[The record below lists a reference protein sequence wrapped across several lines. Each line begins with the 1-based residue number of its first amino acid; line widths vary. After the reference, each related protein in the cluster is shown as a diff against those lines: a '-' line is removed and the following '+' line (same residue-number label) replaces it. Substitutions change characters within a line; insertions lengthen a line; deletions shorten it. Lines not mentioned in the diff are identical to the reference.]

1 MRQVRRWSFPL
12 VLALLVGVAAC
23 GGDSLDEAQ
32 DEVDR
37 ELELAMAGDSAAAID
52 DAALEAEAAEEPAP
66 EPAPAP
72 RRAPPPAPRPEP
84 QPEPEPEPAGPTYEE
99 LVVASGTAISSTL
112 DQELSTKNN
121 QVGDVFTATVTTAVT
136 DGRNVLIPAGAKIR
150 GEITAVQASGS
161 SGEEAVLKVAFD
173 EISFDGM
180 TYPLDASITR
190 VEPTTE
196 GRSSTG
202 EKAAKIGGGAVVGG
216 ILGRVIGGNKTG
228 TIIGA
233 VVGGAAGTAIAMGNE
248 DVDAVLAQGSPMDI
262 ETNGVLII
270 RREL

>member
-1 MRQVRRWSFPL
+1 MRQVRRWSLPL
-12 VLALLVGVAAC
+12 VLALVMVGASC
-23 GGDSLDEAQ
+23 SGDSMDDAQ
-32 DEVDR
+32 DAVDR
-37 ELELAMAGDSAAAID
+37 ELELAMAGDSAAELN
-52 DAALEAEAAEEPAP
+52 DAATETEAAPDPAP
-66 EPAPAP
+66 EPAPTPAP
-72 RRAPPPAPRPEP
+72 RRTAPRAAPPPA
-84 QPEPEPEPAGPTYEE
+84 PEPEPAGPTYEE

-136 DGRNVLIPAGAKIR
+136 DGRRVLIPAGAKIR
-150 GEITAVQASGS
+150 GEITAVQVSGS
-161 SGEEAVLKVAFD
+161 SGEAAVLNVAFD

-180 TYPLDASITR
+180 TYPLDATITR

-202 EKAAKIGGGAVVGG
+202 GKAAKIGGGAVVGG

-233 VVGGAAGTAIAMGNE
+233 VIGGAAGTAIALGNE

-262 ETNGVLII
+262 ETNGVLVI